1 MARLNVLTL
10 ALYFL
15 YFLSS
20 ITGAP
25 AFESGLTPTES
36 VEFRE
41 RSTGSFLYAGESG
54 VDASNRLE
62 ELTRR
67 RDEVRWIWSPGLIE
81 RVYVQRSLM
90 SMFDDPLLESDARPE
105 DLLRAMSRSFT
116 SDSFRLAIN
125 IFWCTVMVL
134 CLLALRKRH
143 WFYDPMSS
151 MIVSIS
157 MLMIGSGLL
166 TARHSELLLF
176 ENTTAI
182 LVTAALEI
190 LLLLLGAA
198 VLLRRIL
205 PVSPDMELSETKFME
220 HLRKDQRRHAGD
232 RTVVD
237 AAIEVVVIM
246 GVGLLVANVF
256 LLPVYKLQLSFPGFF
271 ALLLVVGLGVLSIFY
286 LRAYLRVGRTQ
297 SSEAN
302 LTSAFAFLGY
312 RMLGNTVFL
321 TVLISLIF
329 VILGIVVMLAVYN
342 VLLLQ
347 DMSLLPQADSL

>member
-25 AFESGLTPTES
+25 AFESGLSPSES

-41 RSTGSFLYAGESG
+41 RSTGSFLYAGESAEE
-54 VDASNRLE
+54 ASRRLE
-62 ELTRR
+62 ELSRKET
-67 RDEVRWIWSPGLIE
+67 EVRWVWSPGLIE
-81 RVYVQRSLM
+81 RVYVQRALM
-90 SMFDDPLLESDARPE
+90 GTFDDPLLESDSRPE

-116 SDSFRLAIN
+116 SDSFRLGIN

-143 WFYDPMSS
+143 WFYDPMST

-166 TARHSELLLF
+166 TARHGQLLLF
-176 ENTTAI
+176 QNTTAV
-182 LVTAALEI
+182 LAVAALEI
-190 LLLLLGAA
+190 LLILLGAA

-205 PVSPDMELSETKFME
+205 PTSPDMQLSETKFME
-220 HLRKDQRRHAGD
+220 HMRSDRRRQSGD
-232 RTVVD
+232 RTVLD
-237 AAIEVVVIM
+237 ATIEVVVIM
-246 GVGLLVANVF
+246 GVGLLVANLF

-271 ALLLVVGLGVLSIFY
+271 ALLLLFGVGALTVFY
-286 LRAYLRVGRTQ
+286 LRAYLRVGRSQ
-297 SSEAN
+297 APEADM
-302 LTSAFAFLGY
+302 TSAFAFLGF
-312 RMLGNTVFL
+312 RMLANTVFL
-321 TVLISLIF
+321 TIMFSLITI
-329 VILGIVVMLAVYN
+329 ILGIVVMLAVYN

-347 DMSLLPQADSL
+347 DFSLLPKADSL